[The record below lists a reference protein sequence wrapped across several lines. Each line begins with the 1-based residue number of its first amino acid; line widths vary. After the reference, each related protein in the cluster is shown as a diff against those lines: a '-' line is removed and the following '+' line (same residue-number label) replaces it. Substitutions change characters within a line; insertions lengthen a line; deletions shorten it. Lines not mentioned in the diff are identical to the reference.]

1 MGRAVS
7 VAACALNQWA
17 LDFEGNLER
26 IFRSEWGGGGGTGFA
41 PRAPGSSSA
50 GARWLPPPPPP
61 GRREASPPSARFWS
75 GRQRRPG
82 LFYAVR
88 FPGSGGRGASGQGR
102 VGRAGPERPAGF

>member
-50 GARWLPPPPPP
+50 GARWLPPPPP
-61 GRREASPPSARFWS
+61 ASRPSGSVSSLRAFLVGAAAETGPVLCGPVPRV
-75 GRQRRPG
+75 RRPG
-82 LFYAVR
+82 GVWA
-88 FPGSGGRGASGQGR
+88 GQGGP
-102 VGRAGPERPAGF
+102 GRA